1 MESAPRNKRG
11 VFGAAAF
18 SFAIVGTMLGNAAK
32 AITYALL
39 DPQDAADWGWRV
51 CYVAGFGLGII
62 GIQLRKGLEESPEF
76 EKAKKE
82 LVGDN
87 VAPENPLKEAFTKYH
102 KEVLVVMTSVSM
114 CALPPPPSPR
124 PAGWLFLCRF
134 LAAVSRAS
142 PEAAVR
148 SWCCGFYT
156 FMIWV
161 GTYYGSAPP
170 TLPTPTT
177 LQTPG

>member
-1 MESAPRNKRG
+1 VSSADTVESAPRNKRG

-32 AITYALL
+32 AVTYALL

-114 CALPPPPSPR
+114 CALPPR
-124 PAGWLFLCRF
+124 LAFLCRVSW
-134 LAAVSRAS
+134 LCQESHRKLLCAAG
-142 PEAAVR
+142 AA
-148 SWCCGFYT
+148 
-156 FMIWV
+156 
-161 GTYYGSAPP
+161 GS
-170 TLPTPTT
+170 TPS
-177 LQTPG
+177 